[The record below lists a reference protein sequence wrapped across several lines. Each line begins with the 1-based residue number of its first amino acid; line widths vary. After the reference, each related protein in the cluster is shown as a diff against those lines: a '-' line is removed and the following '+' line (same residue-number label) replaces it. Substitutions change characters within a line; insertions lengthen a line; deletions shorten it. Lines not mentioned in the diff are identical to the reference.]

1 MINAG
6 NAAGRKALC
15 CAFDEAAVLI
25 GRQKAGRLLKAAGL
39 SEIEGR
45 HFLLLPFAN
54 AVARRAES
62 WVSHLSLG
70 AHCVCS
76 GRV

>member
-6 NAAGRKALC
+6 NAAGRKALR

-25 GRQKAGRLLKAAGL
+25 GRHKAGRLLKAARL
-39 SEIEGR
+39 SGIKGR
-45 HFLLLPFAN
+45 HLLLLPFAN

-62 WVSHLSLG
+62 WVSRLPPG
-70 AHCVCS
+70 AHYVCS